1 MIHLYGELVLPNLA
15 YFSSCFA
22 FAKSV
27 YIWLLRLQSRFQVP
41 AIVTYWSEFIGP
53 QKRGAIG

>member
-1 MIHLYGELVLPNLA
+1 MIHLYRALVLPNPA

-27 YIWLLRLQSRFQVP
+27 YIWLLRLQSRFRVP
-41 AIVTYWSEFIGP
+41 AIVVYWSEFIGP
-53 QKRGAIG
+53 HKRGAIG